1 MFGYIL
7 IGEKHIGSGDPLFLL
22 GGGGIIFEICDDWNG
37 PTPRLGGGP
46 VSTCLHS
53 GVQQNHR
60 LVPYFG
66 CFWLFL
72 AFRASKMTKKCV
84 DMC

>member
-37 PTPRLGGGP
+37 PTPRLGGGQFQP
-46 VSTCLHS
+46 ACT
-53 GVQQNHR
+53 
-60 LVPYFG
+60 LVCNRITGWSHILVVFG
-66 CFWLFL
+66 CFWP
-72 AFRASKMTKKCV
+72 SGPQK
-84 DMC
+84 

>member
-1 MFGYIL
+1 MFGNNSIWRKAYRFWR
-7 IGEKHIGSGDPLFLL
+7 PPFLL